1 MTNTSSNAQCIIVVY
16 NSPSVTFD
24 LPIPQASSIQ
34 QMPFFVLC
42 LLLPI
47 VVQRAYRE
55 EANRSIVRESRAL
68 VMSFVSVESKIIFF
82 FLFFGSVFCRRLD
95 TLSILRERR
104 RNSDADACKPTNP
117 VKSKVVPPVYT
128 PLVLPITYTH
138 RLPVSYLISTRH
150 SRVVFFPSH

>member
-24 LPIPQASSIQ
+24 LPFPQASSIQ
-34 QMPFFVLC
+34 QMPSSSFY
-42 LLLPI
+42 LLIPI

-55 EANRSIVRESRAL
+55 EANRSIVREGRAL
-68 VMSFVSVESKIIFF
+68 VMSFVSVKSKIFF
-82 FLFFGSVFCRRLD
+82 CSFFGSVFCRRLD

-128 PLVLPITYTH
+128 PLVSPITYTH

-150 SRVVFFPSH
+150 SRIVFFPSH